1 MANVTSNLT
10 ARELN
15 VIFRYQRIPLIT
27 VTILLFLI
35 GFLGNLSV
43 IVVYKLRL
51 KKSDGRYFIPY
62 LAIADLSAATVTSL
76 FMMILDFTE
85 GFFPSDELCKAFQFL
100 NWSTSQTA
108 VFLLFI
114 IAVHRYL
121 SVCRPLNLGFTR
133 LWRRVAIG
141 LSVAFAYVLGLPLL
155 AFSGRI
161 KLNIRY
167 KQWNVT
173 GYWCTFNPGIN
184 ERGEVIYYNILFVG
198 SILLLIAT
206 TGLYIPV
213 GRMVFLRMKEKKR
226 SVKRNN
232 MELSSRTVDS
242 SQDALSPSQT
252 GSTLDGSSD
261 TVVIVS
267 PDQTESALNG
277 NNYPSATTS
286 LGQTKSHLDGDS
298 DSAVNANSTS
308 GVRSSNMSA
317 TNSVLNNND
326 SVGQNPSTTLSNDN
340 RHNAKTASS
349 KRRQQKTYN
358 VRGKFTLTLML
369 VVVFYAISYVPFYV
383 MVSTGINDMNV
394 WFNLPPWKLNGY
406 LFLFRCYIINN
417 VVNPIIYGMFDST
430 FRRHFTE
437 ICKKILF

>member
-1 MANVTSNLT
+1 MANLTSNLT
-10 ARELN
+10 ARELK

-155 AFSGRI
+155 AFLRTYQVEHKI
-161 KLNIRY
+161 
-167 KQWNVT
+167 QTV
-173 GYWCTFNPGIN
+173 
-184 ERGEVIYYNILFVG
+184 ERHW
-198 SILLLIAT
+198 LL
-206 TGLYIPV
+206 V
-213 GRMVFLRMKEKKR
+213 
-226 SVKRNN
+226 
-232 MELSSRTVDS
+232 
-242 SQDALSPSQT
+242 
-252 GSTLDGSSD
+252 
-261 TVVIVS
+261 
-267 PDQTESALNG
+267 
-277 NNYPSATTS
+277 
-286 LGQTKSHLDGDS
+286 
-298 DSAVNANSTS
+298 
-308 GVRSSNMSA
+308 
-317 TNSVLNNND
+317 
-326 SVGQNPSTTLSNDN
+326 
-340 RHNAKTASS
+340 
-349 KRRQQKTYN
+349 
-358 VRGKFTLTLML
+358 
-369 VVVFYAISYVPFYV
+369 YV
-383 MVSTGINDMNV
+383 
-394 WFNLPPWKLNGY
+394 
-406 LFLFRCYIINN
+406 
-417 VVNPIIYGMFDST
+417 
-430 FRRHFTE
+430 
-437 ICKKILF
+437 